1 MRRWF
6 VSYTLGMIVGAVLFL
21 CSLVAIHWLGPQ
33 LWVGVALGGSL
44 LVGCN
49 IGLEVLKCHYQVT
62 TPQAIFRLLNWS

>member
-6 VSYTLGMIVGAVLFL
+6 VRLTLGMISGAVLFL
-21 CSLVAIHWLGPQ
+21 FSLVAVHWFGSL
-33 LWVGVALGGSL
+33 LWGGVILGGGL

-49 IGLEVLKCHYQVT
+49 IGLEVLKRHYQVT

>member
-6 VSYTLGMIVGAVLFL
+6 VRLTLGMIIGAVLFL
-21 CSLVAIHWLGPQ
+21 FSLVAVHWFGSL
-33 LWVGVALGGSL
+33 LWGGVLLGGSL

-49 IGLEVLKCHYQVT
+49 IGLEALKRHYQVI